1 MRQSTRYIHT
11 VYKLTD
17 AQGKCNAYLPL
28 EIQLVG
34 SFMWEMFPNPS
45 LLLIPELISLPR
57 DVADVLAN
65 NNSCD
70 KSIKPSSLS
79 WESLE
84 KTQRACWE

>member
-1 MRQSTRYIHT
+1 
-11 VYKLTD
+11 LETD
-17 AQGKCNAYLPL
+17 VPGKHNAYLPL
-28 EIQLVG
+28 EIHLVG
-34 SFMWEMFPNPS
+34 FFIWEMFPNPS

-57 DVADVLAN
+57 DVAVVLAN

-70 KSIKPSSLS
+70 KSMKPSLS